1 MKMNKNPTGNNLQIT
16 FPIEDQ
22 LKDEEEKK
30 NGNGLQTIFA
40 PGFTGVIVDVHE
52 PQIIPLSLQKD
63 KGLLIKVMSLKSGD
77 YAFANVGIERKEFGD
92 YMNSL
97 TSGRLWEQMYNL
109 KRTYE
114 RPILVV
120 EGLKEPTLQLAGNIS
135 IRFVSSLSRIVL
147 MGVSVVVLPTLA
159 HFLSFIQYS
168 YLSCGRQGLS
178 MKPIPKKPWYREK
191 EEIKEDLLCMCPG
204 IGRKT
209 AKAILARFPTFDKL
223 MAASPLDITNTGLG
237 KKRSQALWEILH
249 T

>member
-1 MKMNKNPTGNNLQIT
+1 MKKDPSGQNLQIT

-22 LKDEEEKK
+22 LKEE
-30 NGNGLQTIFA
+30 NTNNVHNGLQTTLA

-52 PQIIPLSLQKD
+52 PQVIPESLRRD

-77 YAFANVGIERKEFGD
+77 YAFANVGIERKEFND

-120 EGLKEPTLQLAGNIS
+120 EGLKDPISQLAGNVS

-223 MAASPLDITNTGLG
+223 MAADQFEIANTGLG

>member
-1 MKMNKNPTGNNLQIT
+1 MNKNPTGNHLQIT

-30 NGNGLQTIFA
+30 GNGLQTTLA
-40 PGFTGVIVDVHE
+40 PGFTGVIVDIHE
-52 PQIIPLSLQKD
+52 PKIIPISLQRD
-63 KGLLIKVMSLKSGD
+63 KALLVKVMSLKSGD
-77 YAFANVGIERKEFGD
+77 YVFANVGIERKEFGD
-92 YMNSL
+92 YMTSL
-97 TSGRLWEQMYNL
+97 GSGRLWEQMYNL

-114 RPILVV
+114 RPVLVI
-120 EGLKEPTLQLAGNIS
+120 EGLKDPTLQLAGNIS
-135 IRFVSSLSRIVL
+135 IRFVSSLSRIIL

-159 HFLSFIQYS
+159 HFLSFIQYT
-168 YLSCGRQGLS
+168 YLSCGRQGVS

-223 MAASPLDITNTGLG
+223 MAASPLEINNTGLG

>member
-1 MKMNKNPTGNNLQIT
+1 MNKKPEGNHLQIT

-30 NGNGLQTIFA
+30 NGNGLQTTLA
-40 PGFTGVIVDVHE
+40 PGFTGVIVDIHE
-52 PQIIPLSLQKD
+52 PPIIATSLQKD

-77 YAFANVGIERKEFGD
+77 YAFANVGIERKAIND
-92 YMNSL
+92 YFNSL

-109 KRTYE
+109 KRAYE
-114 RPILVV
+114 RPILVI
-120 EGLKEPTLQLAGNIS
+120 EGLKDPTIQLAGNLS
-135 IRFVSSLSRIVL
+135 IRFVSSVSRIVL
-147 MGVSVVVLPTLA
+147 MGVSVLILPTLG

-178 MKPIPKKPWYREK
+178 MKPVPKKPWNREK

-209 AKAILARFPTFDKL
+209 AKAILARFPTFEKL
-223 MAASPLDITNTGLG
+223 LAASPVDIADTGLG
-237 KKRSQALWEILH
+237 RKRSQALWEILH

>member
-1 MKMNKNPTGNNLQIT
+1 MKRSPDGQNLQIT

-30 NGNGLQTIFA
+30 GNGLQTRFA

-52 PQIIPLSLQKD
+52 PAIIPTSLQKD
-63 KGLLIKVMSLKSGD
+63 KGLLVKVMSLKSGD
-77 YAFANVGIERKEFGD
+77 YAFANVGIERKEFND
-92 YMNSL
+92 YLNSL

-120 EGLKEPTLQLAGNIS
+120 EGLKDPTLQLAGNVS

-147 MGVSVVVLPTLA
+147 MGISVVVLPTLG

-178 MKPIPKKPWYREK
+178 MKPIPKKPWNREK
-191 EEIKEDLLCMCPG
+191 EEIKEDLLSMCPG

-209 AKAILARFPTFDKL
+209 AKAILARFNTLDKL
-223 MAASPLDITNTGLG
+223 MAASPLEISNTGLG

>member
-1 MKMNKNPTGNNLQIT
+1 MKKSPDGNNLKIS

-22 LKDEEEKK
+22 LKDEEEKR
-30 NGNGLQTIFA
+30 NGLQTTLA
-40 PGFTGVIVDVHE
+40 PGFTGIIVDVHE
-52 PQIIPLSLQKD
+52 PQVIPLSLQKD
-63 KGLLIKVMSLKSGD
+63 KGLLVKIMSLKSGD
-77 YAFANVGIERKEFGD
+77 YVFANVGIERKEFND
-92 YMNSL
+92 YLNSL

-120 EGLKEPTLQLAGNIS
+120 EGLKDPSLQLAGNIS
-135 IRFVSSLSRIVL
+135 IRFVSSLSRIIL
-147 MGVSVVVLPTLA
+147 MGVSVVVLPTLG
-159 HFLSFIQYS
+159 HFLSFIQYT
-168 YLSCGRQGLS
+168 YLSCGRQGVS

-209 AKAILARFPTFDKL
+209 AKAILARFPDFEKL
-223 MAASPLDITNTGLG
+223 MAASPLEIANTGLG

>member
-1 MKMNKNPTGNNLQIT
+1 MQKSPDNNNLQIT
-16 FPIEDQ
+16 SPIEDQ

-30 NGNGLQTIFA
+30 NGNGLQTTLA

-52 PQIIPLSLQKD
+52 PAIIAASLQRD
-63 KGLLIKVMSLKSGD
+63 KSLLVKVMSLKSGD
-77 YAFANVGIERKEFGD
+77 YVFANVGIERKEFGD
-92 YMNSL
+92 YMTSL

-114 RPILVV
+114 RPVLVV
-120 EGLKEPTLQLAGNIS
+120 EGLKDPTLQLAGNIS
-135 IRFVSSLSRIVL
+135 IRFVSSLSRIIL
-147 MGVSVVVLPTLA
+147 MGVSVVVLPTLG
-159 HFLSFIQYS
+159 HFLSFIQYT
-168 YLSCGRQGLS
+168 YLSCGRQGVS

-209 AKAILARFPTFDKL
+209 AKSILARFNTFDDL
-223 MAASPLDITNTGLG
+223 MKASPEEIANTGLG
-237 KKRSQALWEILH
+237 RKRSQALYEILH